1 MKKVYCLI
9 FACILFT
16 AHLVMAQCT
25 PRTNMTGYIE
35 PEQLD
40 DATAGTPYSQVVYF
54 KVPKDT
60 VLEYN
65 GTPVAVSV
73 VNSKILSMQGIPP
86 GFTYQCN
93 KANCTFAGGANGCAV
108 ISGTP
113 TLAQVGS
120 YPIKIFV
127 QTNTLIANSIPL
139 SRIDSGV
146 YDFEIVAP
154 VSNRSVSGHTKLF
167 QVYPNPAHQQLT
179 VHMASGEAGEFTI
192 SNLLGNV
199 LYRKQ
204 LNTSEDITLSTTQ
217 WPAGV
222 YLVQLKAGEKINT
235 QKILIRH

>member
-1 MKKVYCLI
+1 MRKVYTFLI
-9 FACILFT
+9 ACSLFT
-16 AHLVMAQCT
+16 MHEVFAQCT

-35 PEQLD
+35 PETLD
-40 DATAGTPYSQVVYF
+40 KATAGSPYSQVVYF

-65 GTPVAVSV
+65 GTPVAVKV
-73 VNSKILSMQGIPP
+73 VNSKILSMEGIPS

-108 ISGTP
+108 ITGTP

-154 VSNRSVSGHTKLF
+154 VSNRSVSMGKLF
-167 QVYPNPAHQQLT
+167 QVYPNPAHQQLSISIS
-179 VHMASGEAGEFTI
+179 AGEAGEFTI

-199 LYRKQ
+199 LFRKN
-204 LNTSEDITLSTTQ
+204 LSATEEFSLSTIS

-222 YLVQLKAGEKINT
+222 YLVQMKSGDKINT
-235 QKILIRH
+235 QKVLIRH